1 MFEKSIF
8 HCILV
13 KLLTHTPGNIVN
25 ITECYPCVT
34 SSRRSQCHS
43 PVPHTTSSPH
53 QQLINAPLGTEGGMV
68 SKKKKKR
75 LHSS

>member
-25 ITECYPCVT
+25 ITECYPWVT
-34 SSRRSQCHS
+34 SS
-43 PVPHTTSSPH
+43 
-53 QQLINAPLGTEGGMV
+53 
-68 SKKKKKR
+68 KR
-75 LHSS
+75 